1 MKIYILRLAAVSDI
15 LKPILQSYIYIEA
28 VPPDLMQFVSV
39 FNSRTH
45 LLNSIQTSNM
55 VSFLLKK
62 TFIFFSVMKKFLSVT
77 CSSLTTN
84 RVM

>member
-62 TFIFFSVMKKFLSVT
+62 TFFFFQ
-77 CSSLTTN
+77 
-84 RVM
+84 